1 MKTVCKCSLHVQNVD
16 LGDFLDCLFLVV
28 LVGPV
33 VLLGLVHPIETVFP
47 RTKLQ

>member
-1 MKTVCKCSLHVQNVD
+1 MLITCSKCRLPGFQ
-16 LGDFLDCLFLVV
+16 DCLFLVV

-33 VLLGLVHPIETVFP
+33 VLLDLVHPIEKVLP